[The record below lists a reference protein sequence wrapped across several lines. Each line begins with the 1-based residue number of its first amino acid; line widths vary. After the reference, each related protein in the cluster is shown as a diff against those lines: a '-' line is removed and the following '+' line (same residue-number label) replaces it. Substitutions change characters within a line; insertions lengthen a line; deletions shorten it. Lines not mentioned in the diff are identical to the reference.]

1 MRKLKKM
8 DLLLN
13 PLTVLISNC
22 FLILLPVV
30 ISIYI
35 VDIITDKLSN
45 LFVQTKVRSELDFEP
60 KMVQNTV

>member
-8 DLLLN
+8 GLLLN

-60 KMVQNTV
+60 KIVQNTV